1 MMKIDKRTIK
11 FTLIA
16 FSLMMLFGISFQGNA
31 GAVSNTINAGGNNS
45 NWDKFTPQY
54 TSINAGETVKWINPM
69 PVAEPHTVTFI
80 KDTEMFPPLF
90 AVFSILNNT
99 KLTPA
104 MPSPNIA
111 PTIMPD
117 QSNPNNT
124 LVVVDNARAS
134 APVVIDDTRTNI
146 TYMQPNANYTFTG
159 NESYVNSGWMWPE
172 GQAPPGAPPISSFT
186 VTFEK
191 AGTYNYLCVIH
202 PWMTGTIMVN

>member
-1 MMKIDKRTIK
+1 MMKIDKRTIR

>member
-1 MMKIDKRTIK
+1 MTKQTTIQ
-11 FTLIA
+11 FALVTISFASLFNIA
-16 FSLMMLFGISFQGNA
+16 FPGDA
-31 GAVSNTINAGGNNS
+31 DAVSKIINAGGNGS
-45 NWDKFTPQY
+45 NWDKFTPQN
-54 TSINAGETVKWINPM
+54 TTINADESVKWINPM
-69 PVAEPHTVTFI
+69 PAAEPHTVTFI
-80 KDTEMFPPLF
+80 NDDEMFPPLF
-90 AVFSILNNT
+90 AVFSIPNNT

-111 PTIMPD
+111 PTILHD
-117 QSNPNNT
+117 QSNPNNK
-124 LVVVDNARAS
+124 LLVVDNARSS
-134 APVVIDDTRTNI
+134 APVVIDSTKTNI

-159 NESYVNSGWMWPE
+159 DESYVNSGWMWPE